1 MSVMQTVYAAAED
14 AQNGKI
20 SEEQLITQLEEAGK
34 QLEDDRQLEVVET
47 VLKSKLDADLA
58 EEAVEAVRRGK
69 GSS

>member
-47 VLKSKLDADLA
+47 VLKSK
-58 EEAVEAVRRGK
+58 
-69 GSS
+69 